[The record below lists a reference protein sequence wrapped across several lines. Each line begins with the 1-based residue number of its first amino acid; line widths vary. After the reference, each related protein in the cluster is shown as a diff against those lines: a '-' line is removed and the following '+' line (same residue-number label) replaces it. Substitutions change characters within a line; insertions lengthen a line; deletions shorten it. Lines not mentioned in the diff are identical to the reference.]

1 VVVLGV
7 GFGLA
12 AELSSYGSLPVALRI
27 ADFAAGCALV
37 VCGGIAAA
45 LRRDSR
51 VGALLSV
58 SGFAWFVGNLATPLT
73 YLSRGPLVHV
83 LLAYPTGRLRGRLVA
98 ATVVAAYIDGLVL
111 PVAENAVVTVALA
124 ALVVTASGR
133 AYAHSAGPSRR
144 PRAVALA
151 GAGAFAIVLAAQTV
165 ARLQTAAGGHAL
177 LWAYD
182 IVVAAIA
189 VGFLVDLVGGRWA
202 EAVVTG
208 LVVELGAAADV
219 SSLRDQVK
227 RALGDPSAV
236 IAYRIEPT
244 GGFVDDDG
252 HPIPVPVGDPTRVL
266 TPIEQRGKPIAV
278 LVTDAEAVADRGLL
292 SSVAAAAGLAVA
304 NARMEAE
311 ARARALE
318 LKDSR
323 RRLVEAADAERR
335 RLGRE
340 LREGA
345 EVRLNRAAA
354 TIAGLSEAG
363 GGDDATLKALS
374 SDLAEARVEM
384 ETFALGVH
392 PVALTDGG
400 LTQALRLL
408 AERSPIPVEVH
419 GLLSHCPEA
428 VEAALYFV
436 CSEGLANATKHA
448 RAARITIDLRDEDR
462 EAVVVIADDG
472 IGGADAVRGSGL
484 RGLRDRVQA
493 LEGVLELDSPPG
505 GGTRLRAAI
514 PIVAT
519 GRG

>member
-12 AELSSYGSLPVALRI
+12 AELSSYGSLPAALRI

-45 LRRDSR
+45 RRRDSR

-58 SGFAWFVGNLATPLT
+58 SGFAWFVGNLATPLA

-83 LLAYPTGRLRGRLVA
+83 LLAYPTGRLRGRLGA

-111 PVAENAVVTVALA
+111 PVAENAVVTVVLA
-124 ALVVTASGR
+124 ALVVAASGR

-151 GAGAFAIVLAAQTV
+151 CAAAFAIVLAAQTV
-165 ARLQTAAGGHAL
+165 ARLQAAAGGHAL

-189 VGFLVDLVGGRWA
+189 VGILVDLLGGRWA

-219 SSLRDQVK
+219 TSLRDQVA

-266 TPIEQRGKPIAV
+266 TPIEQLGEPIAV

-354 TIAGLSEAG
+354 TIAGLSEAS
-363 GGDDATLKALS
+363 GDDATLKALS

-392 PVALTDGG
+392 PVALTDDG

-408 AERSPIPVEVH
+408 AERSPVPVEVH
-419 GLLSHCPEA
+419 GLLSRCPEA

-448 RAARITIDLRDEDR
+448 RAARITIDLRDEVR
-462 EAVVVIADDG
+462 EAVVIIADDG
-472 IGGADAVRGSGL
+472 IGGADAARGSGL